1 MKLSRLLVGLIS
13 LLWVVVF
20 IATLYTVVNSTRDY
34 LRRSME
40 SHAQDTATSLGLSIT
55 QSKSYNDPVTIELM
69 TSAIFDRGYFS
80 EIRVNKVTGGDPIFK
95 KRVEVAVEGVPPWF
109 MSSFPLPTPRMNAI
123 VMDGWRKAAVVEVES
138 HPGHAYKEM
147 WEISKRSFWVLLTVA
162 IISLLLV
169 VIALRLAL
177 RPLDDMERQAE
188 DISKRKFTILDKL
201 PWARELHRISTA
213 LNGMVRAVEGMLTEQ
228 TELADKMRKKAYV
241 DSVTGL
247 MNRNDFN
254 EQLTHLIGAPT
265 KFGAGA
271 VGVVRIRGFAAYNER
286 EGRQAGDTLL
296 KRTAHLLQE
305 VIKSHA
311 GSMVAKL
318 DGPEFAVVVPE
329 IPDADVTK
337 LGDELIKGLAEIEEF
352 PRTEQS
358 VMPHVGF
365 AYYRYHEGASFGK
378 LMGTAGQAL
387 TVAQGRG
394 IPAWHLQKEEQV
406 DQNAAMTT
414 EINGLFKVGLPP
426 DRVVLQYQPVRACQV
441 ADDKWDYRSEAC
453 IRILA
458 SDGAIVRAGLF
469 IATAKR
475 LGALQLVDRVVTEK
489 LMQHIAAN
497 GPVKGGG
504 TALNLS
510 LESLLDKAFV
520 DWLFA
525 TLSAKRE
532 IAKYIII
539 EVAEHSIVSN
549 LDAVKA
555 VFSRLRETGARLSID
570 RFGQSTATLGFLRG
584 LEVDYIKI
592 DGGYTRGVADSTDK
606 QFFIQA
612 LVGIAHG
619 LGIKVITE
627 YVESEVEFNIVKGL
641 MVDGA
646 QGYFIGK
653 PE

>member
-40 SHAQDTATSLGLSIT
+40 THAQDTATSLGLSIT
-55 QSKSYNDPVTIELM
+55 QSKSFNDAVTIELM

-80 EIRVNKVTGGDPIFK
+80 EIQVNKVTGEPIFK
-95 KRVEVAVEGVPPWF
+95 KRVQIAVQGVPPWF
-109 MSSFPLPTPRMNAI
+109 MSTFPLPTPRMNAI

-138 HPGHAYKEM
+138 HPGHAYKEL
-147 WEISKRSFWVLLTVA
+147 WDIAKQSFWVLLTVA
-162 IISLLLV
+162 IISLLVV
-169 VIALRLAL
+169 VIVLRLAL
-177 RPLDDMERQAE
+177 RPLDDMERQAD
-188 DISKRKFTILDKL
+188 DIAKRKFTILDKL

-213 LNGMVRAVEGMLTEQ
+213 LNTMCRSVEGMLNEQ

-241 DSVTGL
+241 DAVTGL

-265 KFGAGA
+265 KFGTGA

-305 VIKSHA
+305 LCKSYP
-311 GSMVAKL
+311 GSLVAKL
-318 DGPEFAVVVPE
+318 DGPEFAIVVPE
-329 IPDADVTK
+329 IPDTDLSK
-337 LGDELIKGLAEIEEF
+337 LGDALIHGLSEIEEF
-352 PRTEQS
+352 PHTEQS
-358 VMPHVGF
+358 VMPHAGF

-387 TVAQGRG
+387 SVAQGRG
-394 IPAWHLQKEEQV
+394 IPAWHLQAEEQV

-441 ADDKWDYRSEAC
+441 ADDQWDYRSEAC
-453 IRILA
+453 IRILS

-489 LMQHIAAN
+489 LMQHIAAS

-510 LESLLDKAFV
+510 LESLLDKSFV

-525 TLSAKRE
+525 TLNAKRD

-549 LDAVKA
+549 LEAVKA
-555 VFSRLRETGARLSID
+555 VFSKLRQTGARLSID

-592 DGGYTRGVADSTDK
+592 DGGYTRGVAESTDK

-619 LGIKVITE
+619 LGIKVVTE

-646 QGYFIGK
+646 QGYYIGK

>member
-40 SHAQDTATSLGLSIT
+40 THAQDTATSLGLSIT
-55 QSKSYNDPVTIELM
+55 QSKSFNDAVTIELM
-69 TSAIFDRGYFS
+69 TSAIFDRGYYS
-80 EIRVNKVTGGDPIFK
+80 EIQVNKVTGEPIFK
-95 KRVEVAVEGVPPWF
+95 KRVQIAVQGVPPWF
-109 MSSFPLPTPRMNAI
+109 MSAFPLPTPRMNAI

-138 HPGHAYKEM
+138 HPGHAYKEL
-147 WEISKRSFWVLLTVA
+147 WDIAKQSFWVLLAVA
-162 IISLLLV
+162 IISLLVV
-169 VIALRLAL
+169 VIVLRLAL
-177 RPLDDMERQAE
+177 RPLDDMERQAD
-188 DISKRKFTILDKL
+188 DIAKRKFTILDKL

-213 LNGMVRAVEGMLTEQ
+213 LNSMCRSVEGMLNEQ
-228 TELADKMRKKAYV
+228 TELANKMRNKAYV
-241 DSVTGL
+241 DAVTGL

-254 EQLTHLIGAPT
+254 EHLTHLIGAPT
-265 KFGAGA
+265 KFGTGA

-286 EGRQAGDTLL
+286 EGRVAGDTLL
-296 KRTAHLLQE
+296 KRTAALLQDI
-305 VIKSHA
+305 VKPYT
-311 GSMVAKL
+311 GSLVAKL
-318 DGPEFAVVVPE
+318 DGPEFAIVVPE
-329 IPDADVTK
+329 IPDTDLSK
-337 LGDELIKGLAEIEEF
+337 LGDALIHGLSEIEEF
-352 PRTEQS
+352 PHTEQS
-358 VMPHVGF
+358 VMPHAGF

-387 TVAQGRG
+387 SVAQGRG
-394 IPAWHLQKEEQV
+394 IPAWHLQAEEQV
-406 DQNAAMTT
+406 EQNAAMTT

-441 ADDKWDYRSEAC
+441 AEDQWDYRSEAC

-510 LESLLDKAFV
+510 LESLLDQSFV

-525 TLSAKRE
+525 TLNAKRD

-549 LDAVKA
+549 LEAVKA
-555 VFSRLRETGARLSID
+555 VFSRLRQTGARLSID

-619 LGIKVITE
+619 LGIKVVTE

>member
-13 LLWVVVF
+13 LLWLVVF
-20 IATLYTVVNSTRDY
+20 VATLYTVVNSTRDY
-34 LRRSME
+34 LTRSME
-40 SHAQDTATSLGLSIT
+40 THAQDTATSLGLSIT

-69 TSAIFDRGYFS
+69 TSAIFDRGYYS
-80 EIRVNKVTGGDPIFK
+80 EIQVNKVTGESIFK
-95 KRVEVAVEGVPPWF
+95 KRVEKAVEGVPTWF
-109 MSSFPLPTPRMNAI
+109 MSSFALPTPRMNAV
-123 VMDGWRKAAVVEVES
+123 VMDGWRKAAVVVVES

-162 IISLLLV
+162 IISLIV
-169 VIALRLAL
+169 VMIVLRLAL
-177 RPLDDMERQAE
+177 RPLDDMERQAD
-188 DISKRKFTILDKL
+188 DISRRKFTILEKL
-201 PWARELHRISTA
+201 PWARELHRISKA
-213 LNGMVRAVEGMLTEQ
+213 LNSMCHAVEGMLNEQ
-228 TELADKMRKKAYV
+228 TELATKMRNKAYI
-241 DSVTGL
+241 DPVTGL

-265 KFGAGA
+265 KFSTGA
-271 VGVVRIRGFAAYNER
+271 VGVIRIRSFAAYNER
-286 EGRQAGDTLL
+286 EGRAAGDALF
-296 KRTAHLLQE
+296 KRTAQLLQE
-305 VIKSHA
+305 IVKSYQ
-311 GSMVAKL
+311 GGLVAKL
-318 DGPEFAVVVPE
+318 DGPEFAIVVPE
-329 IPDADVTK
+329 ITDADVPK
-337 LGDELIKGLAEIEEF
+337 LGDAVINGLAEIEEF

-358 VMPHVGF
+358 LMPHAGF
-365 AYYRYHEGASFGK
+365 AYYRYHEGATFGK
-378 LMGTAGQAL
+378 LMSAAGQAL
-387 TVAQGRG
+387 GVAQARAV
-394 IPAWHLQKEEQV
+394 PAWHLQAEGEQS
-406 DQNAAMTT
+406 DQNTT
-414 EINGLFKVGLPP
+414 MAVEINGLFKVGLPP
-426 DRVVLQYQPVRACQV
+426 ERVVLQYQAVRPCQV
-441 ADDKWDYRSEAC
+441 AEEQWDYRSEAC

-458 SDGAIVRAGLF
+458 ADGAIVRAGLF
-469 IATAKR
+469 MSTAKR

-497 GPVKGGG
+497 GPVRGGA

-510 LESLLDKAFV
+510 LESLLDKGFV
-520 DWLFA
+520 DWLYA
-525 TLSAKRE
+525 TLNAKRE
-532 IAKYIII
+532 IAKHIII

-549 LDAVKA
+549 LEAVKA

-592 DGGYTRGVADSTDK
+592 DGGYTRGATESTDK

-619 LGIKVITE
+619 LGIKVVTE
-627 YVESEVEFNIVKGL
+627 YVETEAEFNTIKGL

>member
-20 IATLYTVVNSTRDY
+20 FATLYTVVNSTRDY
-34 LRRSME
+34 LQRSME
-40 SHAQDTATSLGLSIT
+40 THAQDTATSLGLSIT
-55 QSKSYNDPVTIELM
+55 QSKSFNDRVTIELM

-80 EIRVNKVTGGDPIFK
+80 EIQVGKVTGGDPIFK
-95 KRVEVAVEGVPPWF
+95 KRVEIAVEGVPLWF
-109 MSSFPLPTPRMNAI
+109 MNAFKLPTPRMSAI

-147 WEISKRSFWVLLTVA
+147 WEISKKSFWVLLTVA
-162 IISLLLV
+162 IISLLVV

-188 DISKRKFTILDKL
+188 DIARRKFTILEKL

-213 LNGMVRAVEGMLTEQ
+213 LNSMCQSVERMLNEQ
-228 TELADKMRKKAYV
+228 TDLADKMRNKAYV
-241 DSVTGL
+241 DAVTGL

-265 KFGAGA
+265 KFATGTVA
-271 VGVVRIRGFAAYNER
+271 VIRIRGFAAFNER
-286 EGRQAGDTLL
+286 NGRPAGDTLL
-296 KRTAHLLQE
+296 KRTAYLLQE
-305 VIKSHA
+305 VVKPYRGA
-311 GSMVAKL
+311 LVAKL
-318 DGPEFAVVVPE
+318 DGPEFAIVVPE
-329 IPDADVTK
+329 ITDADLPR
-337 LGDELIKGLAEIEEF
+337 LGDDLIKGLAEVEEF

-358 VMPHVGF
+358 LMAHAGF

-378 LMGTAGQAL
+378 LMATAGQAL
-387 TVAQGRG
+387 LVAQGRG
-394 IPAWHLQKEEQV
+394 VPAWHLQEEVQN
-406 DQNAAMTT
+406 DQNAAMTV
-414 EINGLFKVGLPP
+414 EINGLFKVGLPA
-426 DRVVLQYQPVRACQV
+426 DRVLLQYQSVKPCQV
-441 ADDKWDYRSEAC
+441 AEADWRYRSEAC
-453 IRILA
+453 IRILG
-458 SDGAIVRAGLF
+458 SDGSIVRAGLF

-489 LMQHIAAN
+489 LMQNIAAN
-497 GPVKGGG
+497 GPIKGGA

-510 LESLLDKAFV
+510 LESLLDPAFV
-520 DWLFA
+520 EWLFGVLNA
-525 TLSAKRE
+525 QRE
-532 IAKYIII
+532 IARYIII
-539 EVAEHSIVSN
+539 EVAEHSIMSN

-570 RFGQSTATLGFLRG
+570 RFGQSTASLGFLRG
-584 LEVDYIKI
+584 MEVDYIKI
-592 DGGYTRGVADSTDK
+592 DGGYTRGIGESTDK
-606 QFFIQA
+606 QFFVQA

-619 LGIKVITE
+619 LGIQVIVE
-627 YVESEVEFNIVKGL
+627 YVETEADFSIVKSL

-646 QGYFIGK
+646 QGYYIGK

>member
-13 LLWVVVF
+13 LLWIIVF

-34 LRRSME
+34 LHRSME

-80 EIRVNKVTGGDPIFK
+80 EIKVSKVTGGDPIFK
-95 KRVEVAVEGVPPWF
+95 KRVEIAVDGVPPWF
-109 MSSFPLPTPRMNAI
+109 MSAFALPTPRMNAI

-147 WEISKRSFWVLLTVA
+147 WEISKKSFWVLFTVA
-162 IISLLLV
+162 IISLLVV

-188 DISKRKFTILDKL
+188 DISKRKFTILAKL
-201 PWARELHRISTA
+201 PWALELHRISIA
-213 LNGMVRAVEGMLTEQ
+213 LNTMCHSVEGMLNEQ

-241 DSVTGL
+241 DNVTGL

-265 KFGAGA
+265 KFGTGA
-271 VGVVRIRGFAAYNER
+271 VGVVRLRGFAAFNER
-286 EGRQAGDTLL
+286 EGRPAGDTLL

-305 VIKSHA
+305 LSKA
-311 GSMVAKL
+311 YPGSLVAKL

-329 IPDADVTK
+329 IADTDIAK
-337 LGDELIKGLAEIEEF
+337 LGDALIKGLAEIEEF

-358 VMPHVGF
+358 VMPHAGF
-365 AYYRYHEGASFGK
+365 AYYRYHEGATFGK

-387 TVAQGRG
+387 AMAQGRG
-394 IPAWHLQKEEQV
+394 IPAWHLQQEEQS
-406 DQNAAMTT
+406 DQNAAMAV

-426 DRVVLQYQPVRACQV
+426 ERVILQYQAVRACQV

-458 SDGAIVRAGLF
+458 SDGAIVRAGMF

-489 LMQHIAAN
+489 LMQHIATN
-497 GPVKGGG
+497 GPVKGGA

-510 LESLLDKAFV
+510 LESLLDKSFV
-520 DWLFA
+520 DWLYA
-525 TLSAKRE
+525 ALNAKRE

-539 EVAEHSIVSN
+539 EVAEHAIVSN
-549 LDAVKA
+549 LEAVKA
-555 VFSRLRETGARLSID
+555 VFSRLRATGARLSID

-592 DGGYTRGVADSTDK
+592 DGGYTRGAAESTDK

-619 LGIKVITE
+619 LGIKVVTE